1 MFLGSGYSSH
11 NGASGS
17 AGQSMSPS
25 LYGSTSSSV
34 GLTSALTTLTNTS
47 SMFFPGGSSTAVSS
61 AAADLAHTL
70 SLGVAQQHNSA
81 VSGLRST
88 LTAPSSSGGGGVSSM
103 LHPPLS
109 PLSLP
114 ALPLDAHSAHSL
126 LHTVPLQSFRH
137 PEPESSADM
146 LEIPGKGRC
155 YVYLAKYTYD
165 PFSQSPNDNPE
176 AEVSLAAGDYV
187 LVWGTMDEVDGHQ
200 FYFYSPANL

>member
-1 MFLGSGYSSH
+1 VAAAM
-11 NGASGS
+11 
-17 AGQSMSPS
+17 
-25 LYGSTSSSV
+25 
-34 GLTSALTTLTNTS
+34 TTLTNTS
-47 SMFFPGGSSTAVSS
+47 SMFFPSNSTSVST

-70 SLGVAQQHNSA
+70 SLGVAAQQQQQQQHHHNSSSIS
-81 VSGLRST
+81 SGLRST
-88 LTAPSSSGGGGVSSM
+88 LAPSSVSM

-126 LHTVPLQSFRH
+126 LHTVPLHSFRH

-165 PFSQSPNDNPE
+165 PFTQSPNDNPE

-187 LVWGTMDEVDGHQ
+187 LVWGTMDEVIQHLISRIILQ
-200 FYFYSPANL
+200 KIAMFVLK

>member
-1 MFLGSGYSSH
+1 M
-11 NGASGS
+11 A
-17 AGQSMSPS
+17 
-25 LYGSTSSSV
+25 
-34 GLTSALTTLTNTS
+34 
-47 SMFFPGGSSTAVSS
+47 
-61 AAADLAHTL
+61 
-70 SLGVAQQHNSA
+70 
-81 VSGLRST
+81 
-88 LTAPSSSGGGGVSSM
+88 SM

-126 LHTVPLQSFRH
+126 LHTVPLHSFRH

-187 LVWGTMDEVDGHQ
+187 LVWGTMDEVIETSNLFRRIK
-200 FYFYSPANL
+200 FYFKNFY